1 MLEGIA
7 KRVTVSG
14 VIEREEVERIVLNF
28 AVQAQKQIPVSF
40 QKSRKRVIV
49 ISGPTGAGKTDF
61 SLKLAKE
68 INGEIISADSM
79 QIYRGMDIGT
89 AKATEKEREQV
100 PHHLLDIRDITD
112 GYNVVDFYYEAR
124 QCCENIHNRGN
135 VPIITGGSG
144 FYLHSLL
151 YGPPSG
157 PPSLPEVR
165 KVLEKEL
172 EEKGP
177 EALYERLMQLDS
189 QYAHSITKHD
199 KQKIIRA
206 LEILTLTG
214 KKVSRLSWKGRRKPR
229 NYDFRCWFLYRPKE
243 HLYRRIDHRCDKMVQ
258 EGLLEEVQELKKQ
271 GILQNP
277 SAAQAIGYRQ
287 ALDYLQTSQTKEDYE
302 KFVADFKKASRRY
315 AKRQFTWFRQ
325 EPMFQW
331 LDLDLHD
338 FEIAVDIVKQDY
350 ELGL

>member
-1 MLEGIA
+1 M
-7 KRVTVSG
+7 SG

-28 AVQAQKQIPVSF
+28 AVQAQKQIPVNF

-49 ISGPTGAGKTDF
+49 ISGPTGSGKTAF
-61 SLKLAKE
+61 SLKLANQ

-89 AKATEKEREQV
+89 AKATIKERESV
-100 PHHLLDIRDITD
+100 PHHLLDIRDVTD

-124 QCCENIHNRGN
+124 QCCEEIHNRGS

-172 EEKGP
+172 EEKGS
-177 EALYERLMQLDS
+177 EVLFERLMQLDP

-199 KQKIIRA
+199 KQKIVRA

-214 KKVSRLSWKGRRKPR
+214 KQVSRLSWKGRRKPR

-243 HLYRRIDHRCDKMVQ
+243 HLYRRIDHRCDKMIE
-258 EGLLEEVQELKKQ
+258 EGLLEEVVELQKK

-287 ALDYLQTSQTKEDYE
+287 ALEYLQTNQTKEDYE
-302 KFVADFKKASRRY
+302 KFVTDFKKASRRY

-325 EPMFQW
+325 EPLFQW

-338 FEIAVDIVKQDY
+338 FETAVDIVRQDY
-350 ELGL
+350 EMGL